1 MLQTDK
7 RFCNSS
13 RIFFICGLTVFIAIA
28 FHTAILFFSTRHI
41 ILVEDKIFET
51 YIEHAWQSSRENKR
65 LIFKPLSSL
74 SEKSRLF
81 ATSEIP
87 VAIITS
93 EENFSLISSATIAT
107 ASTEQKIKIADGASS
122 IFYCVGESVLV
133 PSVPANIQTAGK
145 ESSKEAS
152 TLSPQLSVS
161 ITSPGDVPKNFRALP
176 ANGFYAGDANYPLV
190 VKSFVRCTILQPQFA
205 KAVAECCASIFEP
218 FKPKQKQ
225 TAFVASVGDLMVARG
240 VQDILMRDK
249 NGLQKVFGTTLPIL
263 QNNDITIGNLE
274 GAVTESE
281 KALQKTYRFK
291 FQKEVL
297 PYLKAAG
304 FNYLML
310 ANNHCYDYGED
321 GFRNTLNALAEYA
334 IPTSGAGATID
345 EAEKFYRTEKKGQ
358 RFSIISCGMYPVEM
372 SGFNGKQTA
381 TATKTRAGILW
392 ASDKL
397 LAAVAE
403 EKKSGA
409 FVIVN
414 VHGGN
419 EYQFTPSKAQRDFY
433 EALSDAGAD
442 AVFGSHPHVLQP
454 VVWHKNSLIAYSL
467 GNFIFN
473 GMDGLY
479 GATDTAI
486 IRLGVYGGKILYE
499 ENYPAKIEGTGVR
512 LK

>member
-1 MLQTDK
+1 M
-7 RFCNSS
+7 
-13 RIFFICGLTVFIAIA
+13 
-28 FHTAILFFSTRHI
+28 
-41 ILVEDKIFET
+41 
-51 YIEHAWQSSRENKR
+51 
-65 LIFKPLSSL
+65 
-74 SEKSRLF
+74 
-81 ATSEIP
+81 
-87 VAIITS
+87 
-93 EENFSLISSATIAT
+93 
-107 ASTEQKIKIADGASS
+107 
-122 IFYCVGESVLV
+122 
-133 PSVPANIQTAGK
+133 
-145 ESSKEAS
+145 
-152 TLSPQLSVS
+152 
-161 ITSPGDVPKNFRALP
+161 
-176 ANGFYAGDANYPLV
+176 
-190 VKSFVRCTILQPQFA
+190 QPQFA
-205 KAVAECCASIFEP
+205 EAVAECCANIFEP

-240 VQDILMRDK
+240 VQDILMHDK
-249 NGLQKVFGTTLPIL
+249 NGLQKVFGTTLSIL
-263 QNNDITIGNLE
+263 QNNDIMIGNLE

-281 KALQKTYRFK
+281 KALQKTYTFK
-291 FQKEVL
+291 FHKEVL

-345 EAEKFYRTEKKGQ
+345 EAEKFYHTEKKGQ

-486 IRLGVYGGKILYE
+486 IRLGVYGGKILYV
-499 ENYPAKIEGTGVR
+499 ENYPAKIEGTNVR